1 MTSVAF
7 DPGSVAFSQQ
17 AAYDL
22 DDAAL
27 VTGRRRTLLEAEV
40 RFLVAGPMGAQL
52 GVRREVSLF
61 GRRYL
66 LGGGLHIWYDV
77 VKNYILVVE
86 VLAVAATPTDTQ
98 MKRWMA
104 SGST

>member
-1 MTSVAF
+1 MNSVAF
-7 DPGSVAFSQQ
+7 GPGSVAFSQQ
-17 AAYDL
+17 ASYDL
-22 DDAAL
+22 DDVAL
-27 VTGRRRTLLEAEV
+27 VTGRRRSLLEAEV
-40 RFLVAGPMGAQL
+40 RFLVAGPMGAEL
-52 GVRREVSLF
+52 GVRREVSLY

-86 VLAVAATPTDTQ
+86 VLAVTATPTDVQ

-104 SGST
+104 SGAS